1 MEGDEKMKKKEIR
14 SLFLLVGLVLLFITG
29 CRKKEEVKQVQPL
42 HGEENYQFMTNQMET
57 DDGIYYIEW
66 GHENARNMIYYID
79 KKMSKKTVLCQKVN
93 CKHDSEK
100 CQAVAKE
107 DEIMGSIT
115 CWKGKLYFLVGS
127 SSEKEGN
134 YLKLYALNGDGTGR
148 KLVHTFQYG
157 KIYPNGGG
165 LYGGKLFL
173 SVQTMKELEDG
184 SGETVAEPSVFMYD
198 LETGKE
204 TMIIDGVEADGKYTV
219 PCGGS
224 GDSVYLAQ
232 MEWDNNNPKSACVY
246 LEYNFKTDEMDT
258 LYETT
263 YANMQ
268 GIWDDTLY
276 LQTEGEKKIE
286 KYNLKTKGKEI
297 VFEWEDDVDQ
307 VAASKDYI
315 QLIQKEALEEGG
327 FKMHCNWY
335 DLEEEIYLF
344 DDYQDEAEVGI
355 YQKTENGYWARKD
368 EERCF
373 YHPGDKSWE
382 MLKEIK

>member
-1 MEGDEKMKKKEIR
+1 MKKKEIR
-14 SLFLLVGLVLLFITG
+14 CICLIIGLVLLFITG
-29 CRKKEEVKQVQPL
+29 CREKEEKKQVRSLQ
-42 HGEENYQFMTNQMET
+42 GEETYQFMTSQMET
-57 DDGIYYIEW
+57 EAGVYYVEW
-66 GHENARNMIYYID
+66 GSEKPRQTIYFVD
-79 KKMSKKTVLCQKVN
+79 KATAKKTALCQKVN
-93 CKHDSEK
+93 CKHDSDE

-107 DEIMGSIT
+107 DEIMGCMT
-115 CWKGKLYFLVGS
+115 CWNGKLYFLVGG

-134 YLKLYALNGDGTGR
+134 YLKLYSINGDGTGR

-165 LYGGKLFL
+165 LYKGKLFL
-173 SVQTMKELEDG
+173 AVQTMKKLEDG
-184 SGETVAEPSVFMYD
+184 SGETAAEPSVFMYD

-204 TMIIDGVEADGKYTV
+204 TMILDGNEAEGKYTI

-232 MEWDNNNPKSACVY
+232 MEWDNTHPESMCMY
-246 LEYNFKTDEMDT
+246 LAYNFKTKEMDA

-286 KYNLKTKGKEI
+286 KYNLKTKEKEL

-315 QLIQKEALEEGG
+315 QLMQKEELEEGG

-335 DLEEEIYLF
+335 DLEEGIYLF
-344 DDYQDEAEVGI
+344 DDYQDEDKVGI
-355 YQKTENGYWARKD
+355 YQKTENGYWARKNG
-368 EERCF
+368 ERCF
-373 YHPGDKSWE
+373 YHPKEKKWE
-382 MLKEIK
+382 MLEEIE